1 MFFDGKQR
9 NSQTLFSSFLFFI
22 RYSIHIRYRYSMP
35 ILKQS
40 FVALRMQEICR
51 DTYFNPRNIVY
62 KSAKDV

>member
-1 MFFDGKQR
+1 
-9 NSQTLFSSFLFFI
+9 
-22 RYSIHIRYRYSMP
+22 MP